1 MAISNVTYAMEY
13 LARSVVQGKKALET
27 QVTDGMIPDEV
38 AQEIK
43 KYIVDSVE
51 ENDGRVPTN
60 LSRDAAKKIS
70 PYSSLPV
77 SNIQTILVSTNFF
90 GLTGKAPNVS
100 DIGDKSGYSKHI
112 EEKEKLA
119 YREQKVFGVTQV
131 NAFTTSDN
139 FEPVSPLEGAA
150 NATAGAPKG
159 SEVEIVSPIQ
169 EFEMPQPFEMGGDNV
184 APGGSTVCT
193 AEEFEAEMSS
203 VTRQL
208 SEIIVHFSE
217 TFQNANLN
225 KDQTPDGSKYH
236 YIIHRDGSCE
246 RATPVNSV
254 GSHTPKN
261 GHNSYSIGICLVGGL
276 SAASREDNPEITVDA
291 GSITRQQYNTMHA
304 IFDAF
309 YRIWPGGQ
317 ALGHSEIDPTQKD
330 PGFDVRDYVFAKF
343 GKISLYEDPENDG
356 ALSPDDILET
366 VAGNNG
372 SPILDKDPDVEKK
385 YQ

>member
-1 MAISNVTYAMEY
+1 MAISNVTYGMEY

-38 AQEIK
+38 ADEIK
-43 KYIVDSVE
+43 KFIVDSVE
-51 ENDGRVPTN
+51 ENEGRVPTD
-60 LSRDAAKKIS
+60 LSREAAKKIS
-70 PYSSLPV
+70 PYSSLPL
-77 SNIQTILVSTNFF
+77 SNIQSILVSTNFF
-90 GLTGKAPNVS
+90 GLTGKAANVS
-100 DIGDKSGYSKHI
+100 AIGDNSGYPKHQ
-112 EEKEKLA
+112 EEKKKVA

-159 SEVEIVSPIQ
+159 SEVEIVSPVQ
-169 EFEMPQPFEMGGDNV
+169 EFDMPQPFELGGDNV
-184 APGGSTVCT
+184 EPGGETVCT

-203 VTRQL
+203 VTRPL

-225 KDQTPDGSKYH
+225 KDQTPDGGEYH

-246 RATPVNSV
+246 RGVPVNSV
-254 GSHTPKN
+254 GGHTPKN

-276 SAASREDNPEITVDA
+276 SAASGEDNPEQTVDA

-330 PGFDVRDYVFAKF
+330 PGFDVRDYVYAKF
-343 GKISLYEDPENDG
+343 RKMSLYEDPESDP

-366 VAGNNG
+366 VAGNSG

>member
-1 MAISNVTYAMEY
+1 MAITNVTYGMEY
-13 LARSVVQGKKALET
+13 FARSVVRGKRALET
-27 QVTDGMIPDEV
+27 QITDGMIPESV
-38 AQEIK
+38 AEEIK
-43 KYIVDSVE
+43 KFIVDSVE
-51 ENDGRVPTN
+51 ANEGVVPTN
-60 LSRDAAKKIS
+60 LYRDTALKIS
-70 PYSSLPV
+70 PYSSLPI
-77 SNIQTILVSTNFF
+77 SNIETILAATNFF

-100 DIGDKSGYSKHI
+100 TVGSGGYSKRA
-112 EEKEKLA
+112 ETQKKVSA
-119 YREQKVFGVTQV
+119 REQKVFGVTQV
-131 NAFTTSDN
+131 DANTTSDN
-139 FEPVSPLEGAA
+139 FEIVSPLDGAA
-150 NATAGAPKG
+150 NAMMGMPRG
-159 SEVEIVSPIQ
+159 SEVEIVTPYQ
-169 EFEMPQPFEMGGDNV
+169 EFEMPEPFQLGGDNI

-217 TFQNANLN
+217 TYQNANLN
-225 KDQTPDGSKYH
+225 KDQTPGGSKYH

-246 RATPVNSV
+246 RGVPVNAT

-261 GHNSYSIGICLVGGL
+261 GHNAYSIGICLVGGL
-276 SAASREDNPEITVDA
+276 SAASGEDNPETTVDA

-343 GKISLYEDPENDG
+343 GKISLYEKPEEES
-356 ALSPDDILET
+356 ALSVDDILER
-366 VAGNNG
+366 VAGNEG

>member
-1 MAISNVTYAMEY
+1 MAINNVTYGMEY
-13 LARSVVQGKKALET
+13 FARSIVRGKTALET
-27 QVTDGMIPDEV
+27 QVTDGMIPETV
-38 AQEIK
+38 ADDIK
-43 KYIVDSVE
+43 KFVVDSVE
-51 ENDGRVPTN
+51 ANEGVVPNN
-60 LSRDAAKKIS
+60 LYRETALKIS
-70 PYSSLPV
+70 PYSSMTI
-77 SNIQTILVSTNFF
+77 SNLEKVLSATNFF

-100 DIGDKSGYSKHI
+100 SIGKTSKRSFV
-112 EEKEKLA
+112 EEKKKLSE
-119 YREQKVFGVTQV
+119 REQKVFGVTQV
-131 NAFTTSDN
+131 DANTTSDN
-139 FEPVSPLEGAA
+139 FTIVSPRDGAA
-150 NATAGAPKG
+150 NAMMGMPRGT
-159 SEVEIVSPIQ
+159 EVEVVAPYQ
-169 EFEMPQPFEMGGDNV
+169 EFEMPEPFQLGGDNID
-184 APGGSTVCT
+184 PGGENVCT

-203 VTRQL
+203 VDRAL

-217 TFQNANLN
+217 TYQNANLN
-225 KDQTPDGSKYH
+225 KDQTPDGDLYH

-246 RATPVNSV
+246 RGVPVNAV
-254 GSHTPKN
+254 GGHTPRN
-261 GHNSYSIGICLVGGL
+261 GHNAYSIGICLVGGL
-276 SAASREDNPEITVDA
+276 SAASGEDNPETTVDA

-330 PGFDVRDYVFAKF
+330 PGFDVRDYVYAKF
-343 GKISLYEDPENDG
+343 RKISLYEDPENDG

>member
-1 MAISNVTYAMEY
+1 MAISNVTYGMEY
-13 LARSVVQGKKALET
+13 FARSVVRGKRALET
-27 QVTDGMIPDEV
+27 QVTDGMIPDAVSE
-38 AQEIK
+38 EIK
-43 KYIVDSVE
+43 KFVVDSVE
-51 ENDGRVPTN
+51 ANEGVVPTN
-60 LSRDAAKKIS
+60 LYRDTALKIS
-70 PYSSLPV
+70 PYSSLTIT
-77 SNIQTILVSTNFF
+77 NIESILAATNFF

-100 DIGDKSGYSKHI
+100 SVGKKSKRSFT
-112 EEKEKLA
+112 EENKKLA
-119 YREQKVFGVTQV
+119 AREQKVFGVTQV
-131 NAFTTSDN
+131 DANTTSDN
-139 FEPVSPLEGAA
+139 FTVVSPRDGAA
-150 NATAGAPKG
+150 NAMMGMPRGT
-159 SEVEIVSPIQ
+159 EVEVVSPYQ
-169 EFEMPQPFEMGGDNV
+169 EFEMPEPFKLGGDNI
-184 APGGSTVCT
+184 APGGQTVCT

-217 TFQNANLN
+217 TYQNANLN
-225 KDQTPDGSKYH
+225 KDQTPGGSKYH

-246 RATPVNSV
+246 RGVPVNSV

-276 SAASREDNPEITVDA
+276 SAASGEENPETTVDA

-343 GKISLYEDPENDG
+343 GKISLYEEPENES
-356 ALSPDDILET
+356 ALSVDDILER
-366 VAGNNG
+366 VAGNEG
-372 SPILDKDPDVEKK
+372 TPILDKDPDVEKK

>member
-1 MAISNVTYAMEY
+1 MAISNVTYGMEY

-38 AQEIK
+38 ADEIK
-43 KYIVDSVE
+43 KFIVDSIE
-51 ENDGRVPTN
+51 ENDGRVPTD
-60 LSRDAAKKIS
+60 LSREVSKKIS
-70 PYSSLPV
+70 PYSSLSL
-77 SNIQTILVSTNFF
+77 SNIKSILIATNFF
-90 GLTGKAPNVS
+90 GLSGKAPNVS
-100 DIGDKSGYSKHI
+100 TIGLKEGYSKHK
-112 EEKEKLA
+112 EEMEKLA
-119 YREQKVFGVTQV
+119 YREQKVIGVTQV
-131 NAFTTSDN
+131 DANTTSEN
-139 FEPVSPLEGAA
+139 FEVVSSLDGAA
-150 NATAGAPKG
+150 NAVAGQPKG
-159 SEVEIVSPIQ
+159 SEVEIVSPYQ
-169 EFEMPQPFEMGGDNV
+169 EFDMPQPFELGGDND
-184 APGGSTVCT
+184 APGGGTVCT

-203 VTRQL
+203 VTRPL

-217 TFQNANLN
+217 TYQNANLN
-225 KDQTPDGSKYH
+225 KDETPGGDGYH

-246 RATPVNSV
+246 RGVAVNGV
-254 GSHTPKN
+254 GDHTPKN

-276 SAASREDNPEITVDA
+276 SAASGEDNPEQTVDA

-343 GKISLYEDPENDG
+343 GKISLYEDPESDA

-372 SPILDKDPDVEKK
+372 SPILGKDPDVEKK

>member
-1 MAISNVTYAMEY
+1 MAISNVTYGMEY

-38 AQEIK
+38 ASEIK
-43 KYIVDSVE
+43 KFIVDSVE
-51 ENDGRVPTN
+51 ENDGRVPSN

-70 PYSSLPV
+70 PYSSLPI

-100 DIGDKSGYSKHI
+100 SIGDKSGYSKHI

-119 YREQKVFGVTQV
+119 NREQKVFGVTQV

-139 FEPVSPLEGAA
+139 FEPVSPLDGAA
-150 NATAGAPKG
+150 NAMSGQPRG
-159 SEVEIVSPIQ
+159 SEVEIITPYQ
-169 EFEMPQPFEMGGDNV
+169 EFEMPEPFQLGGDNI

-208 SEIIVHFSE
+208 SEVIVHFSE
-217 TFQNANLN
+217 TYQNANLN
-225 KDQTPDGSKYH
+225 KDQTPGGSKYH
-236 YIIHRDGSCE
+236 YIVHRDGSCE
-246 RATPVNSV
+246 RGVPVNST
-254 GSHTPKN
+254 GGHTPKN
-261 GHNSYSIGICLVGGL
+261 GHNAFSIGICLVGGL
-276 SAASREDNPEITVDA
+276 SAASGEENPETTVDA

-343 GKISLYEDPENDG
+343 GKISLYENPENES
-356 ALSPDDILET
+356 AKSPDDILET